1 MAETMWWWPS
11 MENRNPRAKNAL
23 PSLPR
28 DHKTIKGD
36 LKREA
41 SAVAL
46 REILQKIMTTATT
59 FIDLTKQTIKA
70 QKMEAAAKLLSE

>member
-11 MENRNPRAKNAL
+11 MENRKPRAKNAL

-46 REILQKIMTTATT
+46 REILQKMMTE
-59 FIDLTKQTIKA
+59 A
-70 QKMEAAAKLLSE
+70 QEALAKRNEKWRRDK